1 MIQKHFLIHTQC
13 LSFVVAQSVY
23 PDLKSYLHTVY
34 WDDKVCATAGGGF
47 SCSEEFTKSN
57 TLKLVLVLVYAVE

>member
-1 MIQKHFLIHTQC
+1 MSQKHFLIHTQC

-34 WDDKVCATAGGGF
+34 RDDKVCAAAG
-47 SCSEEFTKSN
+47 
-57 TLKLVLVLVYAVE
+57 VLRQ